1 MLTEKILF
9 QNRSLAFYYHPR
21 PPLPPV
27 WQKTTFFPVFFL
39 CTLPLTP
46 SSTSLHTQLSTPH
59 QIKLAIL
66 KARHWSDDAIL
77 GGRAFF
83 RFVKI
88 ITMIIT
94 FNFIIIINNIIIML
108 DNVTTTTILIN
119 IIIIIIINI
128 VIIIRGE
135 SEPGRLVLDNV
146 NPSDAGI
153 YKCRVDFRFINLLN
167 THLQLRSTS

>member
-1 MLTEKILF
+1 
-9 QNRSLAFYYHPR
+9 
-21 PPLPPV
+21 
-27 WQKTTFFPVFFL
+27 
-39 CTLPLTP
+39 
-46 SSTSLHTQLSTPH
+46 
-59 QIKLAIL
+59 
-66 KARHWSDDAIL
+66 
-77 GGRAFF
+77 
-83 RFVKI
+83 
-88 ITMIIT
+88 MIIT

-153 YKCRVDFRFINLLN
+153 YKCRVDFRFINLLK

>member
-1 MLTEKILF
+1 
-9 QNRSLAFYYHPR
+9 
-21 PPLPPV
+21 
-27 WQKTTFFPVFFL
+27 
-39 CTLPLTP
+39 
-46 SSTSLHTQLSTPH
+46 
-59 QIKLAIL
+59 
-66 KARHWSDDAIL
+66 
-77 GGRAFF
+77 
-83 RFVKI
+83 
-88 ITMIIT
+88 MIIT

-119 IIIIIIINI
+119 IIIIINI

-153 YKCRVDFRFINLLN
+153 YKCRVDFRFINLLK